1 MMMEV
6 FRKERHMLTMH
17 YHGHDCWEFD
27 DGSHRVLI
35 DPFLSGNPLAS
46 VGAAS
51 FEKLDAVIVTHGHG
65 DHIGDAA
72 AIAKRT
78 GAPVIANFEIVNY
91 LGAQGCKG
99 HPMHIGGG
107 HAFPFGHVKL
117 TIAHHGST
125 GPNGEALGNPA
136 GVILTMGQKKIYHAG
151 DTGLF
156 LDMQLIGEAWG
167 PLDVALLPIGDNF
180 TMGIDD
186 AVRAASFLRARINI
200 PMHYNTFDIIRADPE
215 EFAGKVRAAGARA
228 IVVKPGADYRVE

>member
-1 MMMEV
+1 
-6 FRKERHMLTMH
+6 MLMLR
-17 YHGHDCWEFD
+17 YHGHDCWELN

-35 DPFLSGNPLAS
+35 DPFLSGNPSAS
-46 VGAAS
+46 VTAES
-51 FEKLDAVIVTHGHG
+51 FDKLDAIIVTHGHG
-65 DHIGDAA
+65 DHVGDAA

-78 GAPVIANFEIVNY
+78 GALIVSNFEIVNY
-91 LGAQGCKG
+91 LGGQGCPG

-125 GPNGEALGNPA
+125 GPKGEALGNPA
-136 GVILTMGQKKIYHAG
+136 GVVLTMSGKKVYHAG

-156 LDMQLIGEAWG
+156 LDMQLIGDAWG

-186 AVRAASFLRARINI
+186 AVRAASFLKARVNI
-200 PMHYNTFDIIRADPE
+200 PMHYNTFDIIKADPE
-215 EFAGKVRAAGARA
+215 EFARKVRAAGARA
-228 IVVKPGADYRVE
+228 VVVKPGSEYRIEG

>member
-1 MMMEV
+1 
-6 FRKERHMLTMH
+6 MLTLR

-35 DPFLSGNPLAS
+35 DPFLSGNPLAD
-46 VGAAS
+46 VKPDS
-51 FEKLDAVIVTHGHG
+51 FKKLDAILVTHGHG
-65 DHIGDAA
+65 DHVGDAV

-78 GAPVIANFEIVNY
+78 GATVISTYEVVNY
-91 LGAQGCKG
+91 LSNQGCKG
-99 HPMHIGGG
+99 HPLHIGGG
-107 HAFPFGHVKL
+107 RQFPFGHVKL

-136 GVILTMGQKKIYHAG
+136 GVVLTMGGKKVYHAG

-156 LDMQLIGEAWG
+156 LDMQLIGDAWG

-186 AVRAASFLRARINI
+186 AVRAAGFLKAKVNI
-200 PMHYNTFDIIRADPE
+200 PMHYHTFDVIEADPQ
-215 EFAGKVRAAGARA
+215 EFVRKAEAQGRKAV
-228 IVVKPGADYRVE
+228 VVKPGSEYRIE